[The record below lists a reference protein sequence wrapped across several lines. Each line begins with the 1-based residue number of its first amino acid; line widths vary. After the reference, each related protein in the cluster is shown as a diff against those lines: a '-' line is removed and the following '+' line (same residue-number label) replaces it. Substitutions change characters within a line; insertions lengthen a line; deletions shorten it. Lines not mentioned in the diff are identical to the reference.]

1 MSPKSLIMCCALV
14 AFFALNQ
21 QNARAD
27 EILISGTTTGVFNGE
42 GSSVL
47 GLTYNSAS
55 FSGMTS
61 GGILEL
67 NANPTLP
74 TNVNN
79 LGSFTLSVPPTGV
92 YDNNRFTLQ
101 VMFNSPNIS
110 GSNPTRI
117 TGTILGSV
125 VTDTN
130 GLVGIDFGN
139 QPTVFSFDTGSGP
152 GTFSLVIDP
161 VVFNLS
167 PQGLASLNAN
177 APLDRQITVPLTGT
191 VQVATATP
199 EPATLLLLGTGL
211 GGAIVKLRR
220 RRQAKQADNA

>member
-21 QNARAD
+21 QTARAD
-27 EILISGTTTGVFNGE
+27 EVLISGTTTGVFNGE
-42 GSSVL
+42 ATSVL
-47 GLTYNSAS
+47 GLTFNGGS
-55 FSGMTS
+55 FSGVTK

-67 NANPTLP
+67 NANA
-74 TNVNN
+74 ND
-79 LGSFTLSVPPTGV
+79 LGSFTLSVPPSGV
-92 YDNNRFTLQ
+92 YDNNSFTLR
-101 VMFNSPNIS
+101 VTFTSPAIS
-110 GSNPTRI
+110 GSNPRLI

-139 QPTVFSFDTGSGP
+139 EVTVFSFDTSSGP
-152 GTFSLVIDP
+152 GTFSLLINP
-161 VVFNLS
+161 VFFNLS
-167 PQGLASLNAN
+167 PQGQASLNVTG
-177 APLDRQITVPLTGT
+177 DRQLTAPLTGT
-191 VQVATATP
+191 ITVGTPVP